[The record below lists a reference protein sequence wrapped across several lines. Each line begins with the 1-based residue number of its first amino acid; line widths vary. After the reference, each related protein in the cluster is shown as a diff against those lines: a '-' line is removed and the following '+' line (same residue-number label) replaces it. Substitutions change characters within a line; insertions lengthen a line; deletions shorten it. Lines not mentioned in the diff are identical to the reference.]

1 MAESF
6 LAKILERK
14 RAEVARA
21 KRARPLSLADVG
33 KHTRPPFGGTLT
45 GQRISLIAEIKRASP
60 SKGDLNPDLDPG
72 ETAAVYERAGAAAV
86 SVLTDQAF
94 FKGELEDIESVRAAA
109 TIPVLRKDFI
119 IDRYQVIESVA
130 AGASA
135 VLLIAAALDDGVLED
150 LLGCCKEAGI
160 ECLVEVHD
168 RDELDYAQKA
178 GASIIGVNSRDL
190 VTFEVNAGIIFDLLP
205 FVEPGRIVVAES
217 GVQSAG
223 QVQALSEAGVHAVLV
238 GEALVTAGDVG
249 AKVRELFGGC

>member
-21 KRARPLSLADVG
+21 KRVRPLSLADAG
-33 KHTRPPFGGTLT
+33 KRSRPPFGAALS
-45 GQRISLIAEIKRASP
+45 GQRIALIAEIKRASP

-72 ETAAVYERAGAAAV
+72 ETAALYERAGAAAL
-86 SVLTDQAF
+86 SVLTDHAF
-94 FKGELEDIESVRAAA
+94 FKGELGDIEAVRAAT

-119 IDRYQVIESVA
+119 IDRYQVVESVI

-150 LLGCCKEAGI
+150 LIGCCKEAGI
-160 ECLVEVHD
+160 ECLVEVHG
-168 RDELDYAQKA
+168 REELSRVQAA

-190 VTFEVNAGIIFDLLP
+190 VTFKVNPAIVFDLLP
-205 FVEPGRIVVAES
+205 FVDPGRIVVAES
-217 GVQSAG
+217 GIREAA
-223 QVQALSEAGVHAVLV
+223 QVRALGEAGVHAVLV
-238 GEALVTAGDVG
+238 GETLVTAGDVG
-249 AKVRELFGGC
+249 AKVRELFGG